1 MKSLGSLEI
10 STSSSVSFKIH
21 TFIKKEHE
29 RQAYKVSAEDTKD
42 NNRKYIDELAKENK
56 ELKKFKED
64 IVANRKA
71 AYTAGMAK
79 IPGATYF

>member
-1 MKSLGSLEI
+1 M
-10 STSSSVSFKIH
+10 
-21 TFIKKEHE
+21 
-29 RQAYKVSAEDTKD
+29 AYKISSEETKD
-42 NNRKYIDELAKENK
+42 NNKKYIEELHKENK

-79 IPGATYF
+79 IPGATYFHSNDSVRNFYF

>member
-1 MKSLGSLEI
+1 M
-10 STSSSVSFKIH
+10 
-21 TFIKKEHE
+21 
-29 RQAYKVSAEDTKD
+29 SAEDTKD

-64 IVANRKA
+64 IVANRKS